1 MFSQNLFPFVSYT
14 GRSEFLMQ
22 NFTSSFPIGCREMHS
37 FGFVVK
43 TGAQILQKALDIS
56 FASPGNHSPGNE
68 GLKGQD

>member
-1 MFSQNLFPFVSYT
+1 
-14 GRSEFLMQ
+14 
-22 NFTSSFPIGCREMHS
+22 MHS